1 MSKFSFSCQALVG
14 SNKAGKLKQDERGY
28 YEVVLGALEFG
39 NSVNAIY
46 TENSA
51 QQLFRESSSFM
62 RKISRGYMRG
72 EYGHP
77 KMERGMTH
85 RDWLTRILTVDEGNI
100 SHHIREVSI
109 DKARVSDRGVPVIAI
124 MGWVAPSGIHG
135 AVLQRSLDNPDENV
149 AFSIRSLTED
159 RIQGGR
165 INKDLR
171 EIVTWDFVNEPGLSV
186 ANKYQSP
193 SLEGLQQDLTLDLDT
208 LRDMVEHPDAS
219 NVSLEARQ
227 QMADILHRLE
237 RSVSSP
243 KIYVPASSSW

>member
-1 MSKFSFSCQALVG
+1 MSRVSFSCQALVG
-14 SNKAGKLKQDERGY
+14 TNKAGKLKRDERGY

-39 NSVNAIY
+39 NSINAVY
-46 TENSA
+46 TEHSA

-77 KMERGMTH
+77 KMQPGMSH

-100 SHHIREVSI
+100 SHHIREVWI
-109 DKARVSDRGVPVIAI
+109 DKARVNDRGTPVIAI
-124 MGWVAPSGIHG
+124 MGWLTPSGIHG
-135 AVLQRSLDNPDENV
+135 QVLDRSLNNPDENV

-159 RIQGGR
+159 RLVGGR
-165 INKDLR
+165 LHKDLR

-193 SLEGLQQDLTLDLDT
+193 SLENFQQDVTVDLNV
-208 LRDMVEHPDAS
+208 LRDMVEHPDD
-219 NVSLEARQ
+219 NLVSMEARSE
-227 QMADILHRLE
+227 MANLLHRLE
-237 RSVSSP
+237 HSMKAPS
-243 KIYVPASSSW
+243 IYVPASSKW

>member
-14 SNKAGKLKQDERGY
+14 TNKAGKLKKDERGY

-39 NSVNAIY
+39 NSINAVY
-46 TENSA
+46 TESSA
-51 QQLFRESSSFM
+51 QRLFRESSSFM

-77 KMERGMTH
+77 KMERGMSH
-85 RDWLTRILTVDEGNI
+85 RDWITRILTVDEGNI

-109 DKARVSDRGVPVIAI
+109 DKARVNDRGVPVIAI
-124 MGWVAPSGIHG
+124 MGWLTPCGVHG
-135 AVLQRSLDNPDENV
+135 DALQKSLDNPDENV

-159 RIQGGR
+159 RLVGGR
-165 INKDLR
+165 IHKDLH
-171 EIVTWDFVNEPGLSV
+171 EVVTWDFVNEPGLSV

-193 SLEGLQQDLTLDLDT
+193 SLESFNQDLTLDLDV
-208 LRDMVEHPDAS
+208 LRDLVEHPTD
-219 NVSLEARQ
+219 NHVSMEARN

-237 RSVSSP
+237 SQSTNPR
-243 KIYVPASSSW
+243 IYVPASSRW